1 MENIMADY
9 KEYLLFLDETKPTKH
24 NPYFCLAG
32 LIINRSVYENILI
45 PRVNSLKQ
53 TFFGRNDIVFHYTE
67 MKNNSGDYQCLADSK
82 IRTNFWTE
90 YNHILNETDFSVVGI
105 YFEHS
110 LMKKSF
116 VSQSNGNYNIAFY
129 HILDSYMH
137 FLSHNHGY
145 GHICIESRTFKQNQ
159 YLNDAFFNYVNNGSY
174 FYSSDICK
182 NNLSAMGFLTKLDN
196 CIGLQVADI
205 IPVRLMRVVNNFKDY
220 YDIGHTLF
228 NKIYKRSTPLENV
241 VGLRKLL

>member
-1 MENIMADY
+1 MMDY
-9 KEYLLFLDETKPTKH
+9 KEYLLFLDETQPTRY

-32 LIINRSVYENILI
+32 LIINRSIYEDILI
-45 PRVNSLKQ
+45 PRINTLKQ
-53 TFFGRNDIVFHYTE
+53 TFFNRNDIVFHYTE
-67 MKNNSGDYQCLADSK
+67 MKNNKGDYQCLSDSK
-82 IRTNFWTE
+82 TRLAFWTE
-90 YNHILNETDFSVVGI
+90 YNNILSETDFNVVGI

-116 VSQSNGNYNIAFY
+116 ISQSNGNYNIAFY

-137 FLSHNHGY
+137 FLSHNYGY

-159 YLNDAFFNYVNNGSY
+159 YLNNAFFNYVNNGSY
-174 FYSSDICK
+174 FYNSDKCK

-196 CIGLQVADI
+196 CIGLQIADI

-220 YDIGHTLF
+220 YNIGHTLC
-228 NKIYKRSTPLENV
+228 NKIYQRSTPLENV
-241 VGLRKLL
+241 VGLRRLL